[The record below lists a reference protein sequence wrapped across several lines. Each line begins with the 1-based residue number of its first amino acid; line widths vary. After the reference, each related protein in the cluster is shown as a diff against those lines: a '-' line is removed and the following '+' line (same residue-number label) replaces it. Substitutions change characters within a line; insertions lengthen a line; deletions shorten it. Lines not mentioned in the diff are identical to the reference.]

1 MAESEN
7 DLISRTIRFLN
18 QQKEMYG
25 DFSVKHEESLAT
37 KTQNHESDNNEV
49 KVVSEQ
55 EEVSATESQNH
66 EAVSEETEVATNA
79 HDHENIEEKV
89 EADTSVSVEEVKT
102 EYQAEEVKPELSES
116 ELIAQCST
124 LEELKALCEKTEA
137 LKTDLEGTN
146 LVFGV
151 GNPNAD
157 LMIIG
162 EAPGFNE
169 DKQGEPFVGEAG
181 QLLDKIMAAINFK
194 RDDIYIANIL
204 KHRPPENRDP
214 KVEERANS
222 LPYLLRQIELVD
234 PKLILCVGRVSG
246 TTLLDK
252 DDSLKNMRSKF
263 HEFNGRELMVTYH
276 PAALLRNKQ
285 WKRPTWED
293 VQKLR
298 ERYDEL
304 GGKP

>member
-18 QQKEMYG
+18 QQQEMYG
-25 DFSVKHEESLAT
+25 DFSVSTGKSIATETLKHENILAT
-37 KTQNHESDNNEV
+37 KSQKHES
-49 KVVSEQ
+49 
-55 EEVSATESQNH
+55 
-66 EAVSEETEVATNA
+66 
-79 HDHENIEEKV
+79 EEKGTETVAVRIV
-89 EADTSVSVEEVKT
+89 EESKTDYRAEEVKT
-102 EYQAEEVKPELSES
+102 ELSEA
-116 ELIAQCST
+116 ELIAQCTT
-124 LEELKALCEKTEA
+124 LEELRSLCEQSDA

-169 DKQGEPFVGEAG
+169 DQQKEPFVGQAG
-181 QLLDKIMAAINFK
+181 QLLDKIMGAINFK
-194 RDDIYIANIL
+194 REDIYIANIL
-204 KHRPPENRDP
+204 KHRPPDNRDP
-214 KVEERANS
+214 KAEERAKS
-222 LPYLLRQIELVD
+222 LPYLLKQIELVD
-234 PKLILCVGRVSG
+234 PKLILCVGRISA

-263 HEFNGRELMVTYH
+263 HAFHGRELMATYH
-276 PAALLRNKQ
+276 PAALLRNQ
-285 WKRPTWED
+285 NWKRPTWED

-298 ERYDEL
+298 VRYDEL

>member
-25 DFSVKHEESLAT
+25 DFSVKHEESFAT
-37 KTQNHESDNNEV
+37 KAQNHEKENNEV
-49 KVVSEQ
+49 KVVSEVHKQ
-55 EEVSATESQNH
+55 EEVSATESQKH
-66 EAVSEETEVATNA
+66 ETVSEETEVVTEPQK
-79 HDHENIEEKV
+79 HEHIEEKV
-89 EADTSVSVEEVKT
+89 LADTSVSVEE
-102 EYQAEEVKPELSES
+102 AKPELTEA

-124 LEELKALCEKTEA
+124 LEELKVLCEKAET

-181 QLLDKIMAAINFK
+181 QLLDKIMDAINFK
-194 RDDIYIANIL
+194 REDIYIANIL

-222 LPYLLRQIELVD
+222 LPYLLKQIELVD

-246 TTLLDK
+246 TTLLGK

-263 HEFNGRELMVTYH
+263 HEFHGRELMVTYH
-276 PAALLRNKQ
+276 PAALLRNQQ

-298 ERYDEL
+298 ERYDDL